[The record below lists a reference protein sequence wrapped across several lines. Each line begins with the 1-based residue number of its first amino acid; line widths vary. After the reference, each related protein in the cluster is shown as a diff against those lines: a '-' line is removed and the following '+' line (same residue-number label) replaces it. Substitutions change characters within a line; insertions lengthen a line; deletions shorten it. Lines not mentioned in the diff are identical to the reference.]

1 MNTKKS
7 PRSGFTLIEL
17 LTVIAIIGILAGI
30 LIPTVGAVKKKAS
43 MVTSSSNL
51 KQVAIGYATYSNAG
65 TRTRTIANGAWSQ
78 TSNKQAADMKDWAK
92 LLAYHSEL
100 TDAGIWFIS
109 SDEKVS
115 NFPGTLP
122 RSIGIKNADG
132 SFSESTEWSA
142 IQEEVISYSA
152 VVNMNANASGSTPLI
167 WTKGLDSNS
176 GVWSITSPWQ
186 GEGGH
191 IAFMDGHV
199 EFFPNLADDEYK
211 LAPGSASG
219 SNASTS
225 SILTAIQT
233 TSTTDYLQKSVNEQ
247 P

>member
-1 MNTKKS
+1 MIKNKS

-51 KQVAIGYATYSNAG
+51 KQVAIGYATFSNAG
-65 TRTRTIANGAWSQ
+65 TRTRTIAKGGWSQ
-78 TSNKQAADMKDWAK
+78 EKNKQATDMKEWAK
-92 LLAYHSEL
+92 VLAYHSEL
-100 TDAGIWFIS
+100 TDAGIWFIG

-115 NFPGTLP
+115 NYAGTLP
-122 RSIGIKNADG
+122 RSIGIKNSDG
-132 SFSESTEWSA
+132 SFAESSEWSS

-152 VVNMNANASGSTPLI
+152 VVDMNANASGSTPLI
-167 WTKGLDSNS
+167 WTKGLDDTT

-199 EFFPNLADDEYK
+199 EFFPSLVDDEYK
-211 LAPGSASG
+211 LSPGSASG
-219 SNASTS
+219 SNSSTS

-233 TSTTDYLQKSVNEQ
+233 TSTTDYLQK
-247 P
+247 

>member
-1 MNTKKS
+1 MIKNKA

-30 LIPTVGAVKKKAS
+30 LIPTVGAVKKKAA
-43 MVTSSSNL
+43 MVASSSNL

-65 TRTRTIANGAWSQ
+65 TRTRTIAQGAWSE

-92 LLAYHSEL
+92 LLAYHAEL

-115 NFPGTLP
+115 NYQGTLP
-122 RSIGIKNADG
+122 RSIGVKQSDG
-132 SFSESTEWSA
+132 SFTENSDWGS

-167 WTKGLDSNS
+167 WTKGLSDTGTWSN
-176 GVWSITSPWQ
+176 TSPWQ

-199 EFFPNLADDEYK
+199 EFFPNLTDDEYK

-219 SNASTS
+219 ETNSTS
-225 SILTAIQT
+225 SIAVAIET
-233 TSTTDYLQKSVNEQ
+233 TSTTDYLQTGE
-247 P
+247 